1 MGIFLVIGLG
11 ALVGAN
17 LRYQV
22 SLWSAQ
28 LFGKGL
34 PYGTFIVNVIG
45 SLILGFF
52 VAWADRQAALH
63 PYWRLLVA
71 VGFCGAF
78 TTFSSFSVENLA
90 LLQEGRW
97 LSLLGYILASNV
109 LCLLG
114 AFIGF
119 SLGERLF

>member
-11 ALVGAN
+11 ALIGAN

-28 LFGKGL
+28 LFGKWL
-34 PYGTFIVNVIG
+34 PYGTFIVNVVG

-52 VAWADRQAALH
+52 VAWADRQAVLH

-97 LSLLGYILASNV
+97 LSLLGYILASNL